1 MPPIFNVDSIKNMA
15 VVKALALSTIT
26 TVALILAT
34 RSWNPLDVAGE
45 DAELRS
51 MLKELSDLSTVVPS
65 FQQRSAN
72 LARSLELKAQLSE
85 KILLISDN
93 ADIKELVDSFF
104 VNAIRNNSP

>member
-1 MPPIFNVDSIKNMA
+1 MLTPYINMS
-15 VVKALALSTIT
+15 VVKALAVATVA

-34 RSWNPLDVAGE
+34 RTWNPLDIAGD

-51 MLKELSDLSTVVPS
+51 MLKELSDLSTVVPT

-72 LARSLELKAQLSE
+72 MARSLEIKAQLSE
-85 KILLISDN
+85 KILLIPDN
-93 ADIKELVDSFF
+93 ADIKELVDNFF